1 MEEQSILSKDF
12 PTKLKQL
19 RNSKGWSQGQLANQI
34 GIEANRVSKYER
46 GVLWPTLELM
56 VRIAKAFNV
65 SVDYL
70 VRDDRDIAIN
80 KIQNQ
85 QLLQQLEQ
93 LDDLPKQYQETLVS
107 VLEAFIKRYQLEK
120 LVQS

>member
-1 MEEQSILSKDF
+1 MEEYKVPSAWQ
-12 PTKLKQL
+12 
-19 RNSKGWSQGQLANQI
+19 
-34 GIEANRVSKYER
+34 
-46 GVLWPTLELM
+46 TLELM

-93 LDDLPKQYQETLVS
+93 LDELPKQYQETLVS
-107 VLEAFIKRYQLEK
+107 VLEAFIKRYQLER